1 MTDRPS
7 LGARAAKLQAIAAL
21 VVLVIGLSLATD
33 SFWTPDNGVNVL
45 RQISVN
51 LCLSIGM
58 TLVIVAGGIDL
69 SVGSVL
75 ALSGAVAAGM
85 LKNGVD
91 IAAIGSH
98 LEFTAAGAV
107 AVGIVVGL
115 LCGAFNGTAITRFGL
130 PPFVATLGML
140 SIARGLT
147 MLWTGGH
154 PITGLGETFGALGS
168 GRFLGLPTP
177 AWVVA
182 GLVLVFA
189 VVTRRTPFGLHL
201 YAVGGSE
208 RAAKLSG
215 VDVGRVKFLAYTL
228 CGGLAG
234 MAGVLVAARLDSATP
249 NAGIAYELD
258 SIAAVV
264 IGGASLSG
272 GRGSVFGAVLGC
284 LIIGVLN
291 NGLVLMEVSPFW
303 QQVIK
308 GAVILA
314 AVAID
319 RATRT
324 GGASE

>member
-1 MTDRPS
+1 MTTQLNVKGHAAQLKS
-7 LGARAAKLQAIAAL
+7 LVAL
-21 VVLVIGLSLATD
+21 VGLVLVLSFVTD
-33 SFWTPDNGVNVL
+33 SFWSFDNGANVL

-58 TLVIVAGGIDL
+58 TLVILSAGIDL

-75 ALSGAVAAGM
+75 ALAGVVAAGL
-85 LKNGVD
+85 LKQGIALPVLGV
-91 IAAIGSH
+91 G
-98 LEFTAAGAV
+98 LEFTPAGAV
-107 AVGIVVGL
+107 VAGVTVGL
-115 LCGAFNGTAITRFGL
+115 LCGGFNGLMITRFSL

-154 PITGLGETFGALGS
+154 PITGLGDTFG
-168 GRFLGLPTP
+168 FLGGS
-177 AWVVA
+177 AMVWIVA
-182 GLVLVFA
+182 GLVAVFV
-189 VVTRRTPFGLHL
+189 VVTNRTTFGRRL
-201 YAVGGSE
+201 YAVGGNE
-208 RAAKLSG
+208 RAAELSG
-215 VDVGRVKFLAYTL
+215 VNVRRVKTLAYTL

-249 NAGIAYELD
+249 NAGVAYELD

-272 GRGSVFGAVLGC
+272 GRGSVLGAVLGC

-291 NGLVLMEVSPFW
+291 NGLVLLEVSPFW

-308 GAVILA
+308 GSVILA
-314 AVAID
+314 AVAVD
-319 RATRT
+319 RTTRRD
-324 GGASE
+324 AA